1 MNRCSLA
8 RPCLRAGTRFSV
20 FGAEGYLTLLVG
32 QQVPH
37 RLQHHAAVGERTL
50 WERMRKR
57 TRKEE
62 APGMG
67 IADMLREIRL
77 GDWAWDP
84 GFYRRKLAA
93 GAYR

>member
-57 TRKEE
+57 TRKE
-62 APGMG
+62 AAQGMG
-67 IADMLREIRL
+67 IADALREIRSE
-77 GDWAWDP
+77 DWAWDP